1 MAYLQKVPH
10 LVKYFRVTLDPRS
23 QPNPE
28 DVAEAAKAR
37 VVVRSKLV

>member
-1 MAYLQKVPH
+1 MASLQKVPH
-10 LVKYFRVTLDPRS
+10 LAKYSRVTLDPRS

-28 DVAEAAKAR
+28 DVAKAT